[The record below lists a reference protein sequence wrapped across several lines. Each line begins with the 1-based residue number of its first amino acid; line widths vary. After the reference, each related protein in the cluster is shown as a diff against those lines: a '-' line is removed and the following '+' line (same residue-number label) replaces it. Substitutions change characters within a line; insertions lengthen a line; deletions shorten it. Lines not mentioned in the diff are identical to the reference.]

1 MCSCLSSGESSS
13 NDEMRVL
20 DLDLASALETRTD
33 MNLTSDGS
41 ADTTATFSP
50 LARADAMACGIIW
63 REISRYG

>member
-13 NDEMRVL
+13 NTAMRVL
-20 DLDLASALETRTD
+20 DLDLESALETRTD

-50 LARADAMACGIIW
+50 LHRADTMTRGSIW
-63 REISRYG
+63 SEFSRYG